1 MSLTETQKKAL
12 KLLIDQIEDQETL
25 DERFQED
32 GDEIYV
38 EALRELRRTLG

>member
-12 KLLIDQIEDQETL
+12 KLLIDQIENQETL